1 MAHGTGRQ
9 GRAADGAG
17 LGAPRCTQRA
27 FAAVES
33 AADDAEGDSPVAR
46 RLLRELAALGYA
58 PDDVGVCLGDGAD
71 WLRRL
76 YAEWF
81 PRAVR
86 IVDFFQYAEFPAMPS
101 VVPNPLIPFGSSLAF
116 SA

>member
-1 MAHGTGRQ
+1 M
-9 GRAADGAG
+9 
-17 LGAPRCTQRA
+17 
-27 FAAVES
+27 ES
-33 AADDAEGDSPVAR
+33 TADDAAGDSPVAR
-46 RLLRELAALGYA
+46 RLLRELAAAGYA
-58 PDDVGVCLGDGAD
+58 PDHVRVCIGDGAA

-76 YAEWF
+76 FDEWF
-81 PRAVR
+81 PNAVS